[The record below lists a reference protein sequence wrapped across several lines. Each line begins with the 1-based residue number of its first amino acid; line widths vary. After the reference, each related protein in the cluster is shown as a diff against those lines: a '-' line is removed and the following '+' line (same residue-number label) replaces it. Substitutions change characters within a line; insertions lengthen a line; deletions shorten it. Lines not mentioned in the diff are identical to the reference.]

1 MLSSRN
7 SKARVKAAL
16 ALGLLLH
23 RQMSYEEKHSTR
35 RQEGKVKLNAHASS
49 ATGDRPLSA
58 FLTPEF
64 AELSTVP
71 IYIRHSH

>member
-7 SKARVKAAL
+7 SKARVKAVL

-23 RQMSYEEKHSTR
+23 RQMSYEEKHSTS
-35 RQEGKVKLNAHASS
+35 VKKGNSNGMDMPQVS
-49 ATGDRPLSA
+49 REVGPSA

-64 AELSTVP
+64 AELSTVS
-71 IYIRHSH
+71 IYVRHTN